1 MGFCP
6 SGAKLVAGVALISAW
21 AYKMGMIADEL
32 RSLLREAAPPVLL
45 DVLPP
50 ESFARRHLP
59 GAVNACVYETVFL
72 TTVAALVPHQDT
84 PLIVYGLGSDTLA
97 APTAR
102 EKLEAAGY
110 SRVREF
116 RGGLTEWQNRG
127 FPLEGDTEAPEPP
140 SLRNLTGRFAV
151 DLDRSVI
158 LWTGRNLF
166 NHHHGSVRL
175 AGGSFQVDGGS
186 FAGIDFAVDVKSIAC
201 SDLTDAGY
209 NALLLAHLASNDF
222 FDTANHPTALFHAT
236 SVEPIDGATP
246 GLPNFQVR
254 GDLTLRGTIHPLE
267 FAAVCAVNDA
277 GEFVAQAEF
286 DLDRT
291 TWGSIYGSGR
301 FFEVLGKHVVNDL
314 VHLHILLIAVKDE
327 S

>member
-1 MGFCP
+1 MT
-6 SGAKLVAGVALISAW
+6 AE
-21 AYKMGMIADEL
+21 EL
-32 RSLLREAAPPVLL
+32 QSLLRETGSPVLL
-45 DVLPP
+45 DVLPL

-59 GAVNACVYETVFL
+59 GALNACVYETVFL
-72 TTVAALVPHQDT
+72 TTVTALVPAKDT
-84 PLIVYGLGSDTLA
+84 PLVVYGLGPETLA

-102 EKLEAAGY
+102 EKLKAAGY
-110 SRVREF
+110 TQVREF
-116 RGGLTEWQNRG
+116 RGGLTEWQSRG
-127 FPLEGDTEAPEPP
+127 FALEGDAHAPEPP
-140 SLRNLTGRFAV
+140 AIATLSGTFA
-151 DLDRSVI
+151 LDPVRSAI

-166 NHHHGSVRL
+166 NHHHGLVRL
-175 AGGSFQVDGGS
+175 AEGAFQVSEGRFTS
-186 FAGIDFAVDVKSIAC
+186 VDFSVDVKSIAC

-222 FDTANHPTALFHAT
+222 FDTANYPTALFHAT
-236 SVEPIDGATP
+236 SVEPIDGALP
-246 GLPNFQVR
+246 GSPNFRLR
-254 GDLTLRGTIHPLE
+254 GDFTLRGATHPLE

-314 VHLHILLIAVKDE
+314 VHLHISLVAVKQ
-327 S
+327 